1 MSPQAAAAVFWLS
14 SAFCQVLIFNQ
25 LYALEEANNARLGLL
40 LCPAPIQ
47 GVWLGKAAAGLT
59 LLLLAQV
66 IFLARVRDF
75 FWARSWGGPP
85 LPGLAALL
93 LVDLGM
99 CALGSLLGALAQGQA
114 ARESLLSIVLFPL
127 LTPLLL
133 AGIGVGAQTLGAA
146 SPDGPGGWLGVAC
159 AFDAVFLGAGL
170 LLFSF
175 IYTGG
180 TNKMPQLLALLG
192 GLAFCLLPVA
202 DLCLCPGRGHS
213 GSDPE
218 NLLHPPAPAWWAAD
232 QLFHG
237 LSGFHRLSVAPRA
250 RRGQTL
256 RRRRRG
262 GRAAQRPGPGHR
274 HALGA
279 QVLGR
284 LVDLGPA
291 PDHHPDHVVRLCG
304 LSGAARPGSAAAAQE
319 PGLRR
324 GGRGGLSGRAS
335 GLHFGPDLALD
346 PSGGFRGQWAAAW
359 SRK

>member
-1 MSPQAAAAVFWLS
+1 MLRLTLAVARKDLSLTLARGSGLIQALLLGLLLLFVFSLSQGIGERMSPQAAAAVFWLS

-66 IFLARVRDF
+66 IFLPASVIF
-75 FWARSWGGPP
+75 LGQELGGPP

-99 CALGSLLGALAQGQA
+99 CAL
-114 ARESLLSIVLFPL
+114 ESLLSIVLFPL

-175 IYTGG
+175 IYTG
-180 TNKMPQLLALLG
+180 
-192 GLAFCLLPVA
+192 
-202 DLCLCPGRGHS
+202 D
-213 GSDPE
+213 E
-218 NLLHPPAPAWWAAD
+218 
-232 QLFHG
+232 
-237 LSGFHRLSVAPRA
+237 
-250 RRGQTL
+250 
-256 RRRRRG
+256 
-262 GRAAQRPGPGHR
+262 
-274 HALGA
+274 
-279 QVLGR
+279 
-284 LVDLGPA
+284 
-291 PDHHPDHVVRLCG
+291 
-304 LSGAARPGSAAAAQE
+304 
-319 PGLRR
+319 
-324 GGRGGLSGRAS
+324 
-335 GLHFGPDLALD
+335 
-346 PSGGFRGQWAAAW
+346 
-359 SRK
+359 